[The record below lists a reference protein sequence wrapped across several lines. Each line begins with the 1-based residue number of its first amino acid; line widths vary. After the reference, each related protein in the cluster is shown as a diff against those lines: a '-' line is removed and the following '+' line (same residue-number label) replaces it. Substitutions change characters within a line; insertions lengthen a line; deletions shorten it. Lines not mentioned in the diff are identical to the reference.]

1 MKAKRYPGAD
11 TSRFYGSGRYSGVD
25 QSDLDKIVL
34 HSTETSARW
43 GCPGYSGGASA
54 PTFTINPW
62 PGYEH
67 VWECVARVTGPGDG
81 LQQGL
86 VMAAADW
93 PAALAGLLVVPYLV
107 SILPFHDV
115 PDERCEV
122 ARRGWRRFLWL
133 NMVTGFLL
141 TLLLLWIAWGR

>member
-1 MKAKRYPGAD
+1 
-11 TSRFYGSGRYSGVD
+11 
-25 QSDLDKIVL
+25 
-34 HSTETSARW
+34 
-43 GCPGYSGGASA
+43 
-54 PTFTINPW
+54 
-62 PGYEH
+62 
-67 VWECVARVTGPGDG
+67 
-81 LQQGL
+81 
-86 VMAAADW
+86 MAAADW

-141 TLLLLWIAWGR
+141 TLLLLWISWGR